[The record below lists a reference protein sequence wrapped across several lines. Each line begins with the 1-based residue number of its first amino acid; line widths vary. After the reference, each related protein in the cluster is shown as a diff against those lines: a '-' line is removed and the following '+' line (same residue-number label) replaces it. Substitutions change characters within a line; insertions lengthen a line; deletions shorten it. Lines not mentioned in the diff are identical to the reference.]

1 MDLGWEGK
9 GFLFDSLNFTSERVT
24 FEGGGRGCGVVGR
37 GSEDLR
43 ESGSGNG
50 QKPRRLHSQ
59 YHRALEAAAG
69 YGHGQPGAWTLDS
82 VHSCWHPHFPS
93 QPDEAAIFVASR
105 NNSSVSLLV
114 GIICSRCKI
123 LEGDIGSGIRA
134 DLPVKGAGKRAFFSF

>member
-24 FEGGGRGCGVVGR
+24 FEGRGRGCGVVGR

-69 YGHGQPGAWTLDS
+69 DGHM
-82 VHSCWHPHFPS
+82 
-93 QPDEAAIFVASR
+93 
-105 NNSSVSLLV
+105 VSLEPGLRTRYIPA
-114 GIICSRCKI
+114 GILTSPANQMR
-123 LEGDIGSGIRA
+123 
-134 DLPVKGAGKRAFFSF
+134 LPYL